1 MHDLTWK
8 WTVRAMDGLR
18 EIASEAKASSKSAS
32 TLADKVEL
40 QRVAKRAEA
49 AHATIARVFGV
60 DAGPG

>member
-1 MHDLTWK
+1 
-8 WTVRAMDGLR
+8 MDGLR